1 MPRPHLSASERISLE
16 ALLPFGLSQ
25 TEMALRLG
33 RSKSTISREL
43 SRNGGPSG
51 RYTAVNAQ
59 RRYGARRAP
68 CRPPKKLACSA
79 LRSVVEEGIR
89 EEWSPD
95 QISNTLLLDF
105 PEDTAMRVSYET
117 IYAHVYADKRRGGTL
132 HKGLRRKHKKRRNRS
147 HSKDRRG
154 IIKDRVPIHERPA
167 IVETQAR
174 IGDWE
179 GDTVIGK
186 NHRGAVAT
194 FVDRKSL
201 FLVAAV
207 MPDKTAGALYTA
219 ALAAYIGT
227 VPRRLR
233 HTLTVDNGKEFAGFK
248 DIERALDI
256 HIYFARPY
264 CSWQRGINENT
275 NGLLRQYLPKKTD
288 FTHLTQEE
296 LQTYVNKLNNRP
308 RKKLGYRTPAQAF
321 NDAIVAL
328 RL

>member
-1 MPRPHLSASERISLE
+1 VPRPHLSVSERISLE

-25 TEMALRLG
+25 TELALRLG

-43 SRNGGPSG
+43 ARNSGPSG

-59 RRYGARRAP
+59 RRYGVRRAP
-68 CRPPKKLACSA
+68 CRPPKRLASSD
-79 LRSVVEEGIR
+79 LRSVVEEGLR
-89 EEWSPD
+89 KEWSPD
-95 QISNTLLLDF
+95 QISKTLVSDF
-105 PEDTAMRVSYET
+105 SEDKTMRVSYET
-117 IYAHVYADKRRGGTL
+117 IYAHVYADKKRGGTL
-132 HKGLRRKHKKRRNRS
+132 HQGLRQKHKKRRNRS

-154 IIKDRVPIHERPA
+154 IIKDRVLIHERPA
-167 IVETQAR
+167 IVETQER
-174 IGDWE
+174 VGDWE

-227 VPRRLR
+227 VPRRMR

-256 HIYFARPY
+256 DIYFAQPY

-288 FTHLTQEE
+288 FTGLTQAE
-296 LQTYVNKLNNRP
+296 LQTYVDKLNNRP
-308 RKKLGYRTPAQAF
+308 RKKLGYRTPDQVFKAGS
-321 NDAIVAL
+321 VAL
-328 RL
+328 RV

>member
-1 MPRPHLSASERISLE
+1 M
-16 ALLPFGLSQ
+16 LPFGLSQ
-25 TEMALRLG
+25 AAMARRLG

-43 SRNGGPSG
+43 ARNAGPSG

-59 RRYGARRAP
+59 RRYRLRREP
-68 CRPPKKLACSA
+68 CRPSMKLASPA
-79 LRSVVEEGIR
+79 LRNVVEQCLHTQ
-89 EEWSPD
+89 WSPD
-95 QISNTLLLDF
+95 QIAQTLALEF
-105 PEDTAMRVSYET
+105 PGDKAMRVSHET
-117 IYAHVYADKRRGGTL
+117 IYGHVYADKRRGGTL
-132 HKGLRRKHKKRRNRS
+132 HQGLRRKHKKRRNRS

-154 IIKDRVPIHERPA
+154 IIKDRVLIHERPA

-174 IGDWE
+174 VGDWE

-219 ALAAYIGT
+219 ALAAFIGT

-233 HTLTVDNGKEFAGFK
+233 HTLTVDNGKEFASFK
-248 DIERALDI
+248 DIEHALGID
-256 HIYFARPY
+256 IYFAQPY

-275 NGLLRQYLPKKTD
+275 NGLLRQYLPKKTN
-288 FTHLTQEE
+288 FSNLTQQE
-296 LQTYVNKLNNRP
+296 LKAYVDKLNNRP
-308 RKKLGYRTPAQAF
+308 RKKLGYRTPAQVFQAG
-321 NDAIVAL
+321 NVAL
-328 RL
+328 RV

>member
-1 MPRPHLSASERISLE
+1 MPGTHLSASERVSLE
-16 ALLPFGLSQ
+16 AMLPFGLSQ
-25 TEMALRLG
+25 TELALRLG
-33 RSKSTISREL
+33 RSRSTVCREL
-43 SRNGGPSG
+43 ARNAGPSG

-59 RRYGARRAP
+59 RRYIVRREP
-68 CRPPKKLACSA
+68 CRPAKRLASEA
-79 LRSVVEEGIR
+79 LRRVVEEGLCK
-89 EEWSPD
+89 EWSPE
-95 QISNTLLLDF
+95 QIADTLALNF
-105 PEDTAMRVSYET
+105 PEDKTMHVSYET
-117 IYAHVYADKRRGGTL
+117 IYGHVYADKKRGGTL
-132 HKGLRRKHKKRRNRS
+132 HRGLRHRHRKRRNRS

-154 IIKDRVPIHERPA
+154 IIKDRVLIHERPA
-167 IVETQAR
+167 IVETQSR

-219 ALAAYIGT
+219 ALAAYLGT

-248 DIERALDI
+248 DIEHALDI
-256 HIYFARPY
+256 DIYFAQPY

-288 FTHLTQEE
+288 FTGLTTAE
-296 LQTYVNKLNNRP
+296 LQTYVDKLNNRP
-308 RKKLGYRTPAQAF
+308 RKKLGYRTPAQVFQAG
-321 NDAIVAL
+321 IVAL
-328 RL
+328 RV

>member
-1 MPRPHLSASERISLE
+1 M
-16 ALLPFGLSQ
+16 LPFGLSQ
-25 TEMALRLG
+25 VEMAVRLG

-43 SRNGGPSG
+43 ARNGGPSG

-59 RRYGARRAP
+59 RRYAQRREP
-68 CRPPKKLACSA
+68 CRPATKLASVA
-79 LRSVVEEGIR
+79 LREAVEQR
-89 EEWSPD
+89 LRTEWSPE
-95 QISNTLLLDF
+95 QIADTLALEF
-105 PEDTAMRVSYET
+105 PEDKAMHVSHET
-117 IYAHVYADKRRGGTL
+117 IYGHIYADKKRGGTL
-132 HKGLRRKHKKRRNRS
+132 HQGLRRKHKKRRNRS
-147 HSKDRRG
+147 HSKERRG

-174 IGDWE
+174 VGDWE

-201 FLVAAV
+201 FLIAAV
-207 MPDKTAGALYTA
+207 MPDKTAGALYDA
-219 ALAAYIGT
+219 ALAAYLGT

-248 DIERALDI
+248 DIEHALDI
-256 HIYFARPY
+256 DIYFAQPY

-288 FTHLTQEE
+288 FSTLTPEK
-296 LQTYVNKLNNRP
+296 LQTYVDKLNNRP
-308 RKKLGYRTPAQAF
+308 RKKLGYRTPTQAF
-321 NDAIVAL
+321 QAGIVAL
-328 RL
+328 RV